1 MQKPFSNEK
10 KIHIFLKKEYV
21 VWIFHTL
28 FRIRFLIEDL
38 SLVTALVSHDA
49 ISLQESLVRNP
60 RFEISRFQI
69 NLKLDFLVPKVRR
82 VTRACCL

>member
-10 KIHIFLKKEYV
+10 KIHIFLKKEYAA
-21 VWIFHTL
+21 WIFHTL

-38 SLVTALVSHDA
+38 SLVNTLVSHDA

-60 RFEISRFQI
+60 RFEISRYQI
-69 NLKLDFLVPKVRR
+69 SLAGF
-82 VTRACCL
+82 T